1 MKKRIGQHN
10 IHLKE
15 IAVFLFI
22 LSFGSAYFFTQ
33 SNNSQTSVK
42 NTSANPEGEKKKS
55 WSGRS
60 FAAETDVELFPSPS
74 NSAPGWN
81 SERVWSGE
89 DDWEPYTAV
98 DRSSDYVYQLTTRFT
113 AALSSIIFR
122 SSSDNGATWGSDKT
136 IAAVHQWQ
144 ADPQIQVAD
153 DGTIYA
159 VWLDGPDWKTKLT
172 KSSDH
177 GDTWTTPVDVAP
189 NMAWTDHAWLVISP
203 DGKDVYI
210 GFNKNQIYFVA
221 SHDYGQTFSSPIQT
235 SDSHGRSWMQVGG
248 AISPNGDVHFACVN
262 YPGDYNGVT
271 YINLVSSFDG
281 GASWITTLIDSSQA
295 APNCDTI
302 PGCYYGFFSSI
313 ADVAVDQNGMIMLA
327 YNAGLVPYQPQQIY
341 IKSSS
346 DGINWTERKQISHH
360 NVSAWNSFPS
370 LRAGISAG
378 DFRIVWQG
386 NKNGN
391 LNGWNTFYRR
401 TTDGGQTWSRAL
413 RLSNRKTGAPYKNSD
428 GYQFTY
434 GDYISLSVDSDGTNH
449 VIWGEGTSYDG
460 PGGVWYISGIESA
473 ALAYIPEDAESID
486 LNENIINKFLF
497 KENEGTINSTITSF
511 ALGQNY
517 PNPFNPT
524 TKIKYTIS
532 STSLSFGKGLAPL
545 SGVRVRLLVYD
556 VVGNEVATLVN
567 EQQSPGTYE
576 VEFNTGTLQ
585 GMSLSSG
592 VYYYRLEA
600 GSFVETKKMLLL
612 K

>member
-1 MKKRIGQHN
+1 MKKRFGQIT

-15 IAVFLFI
+15 VTVFLFI
-22 LSFGSAYFFTQ
+22 LSFATAFLFTPI
-33 SNNSQTSVK
+33 NKIRTSEK
-42 NTSANPEGEKKKS
+42 KSFSNPEGEKKKS

-60 FAAETDVELFPSPS
+60 FAAETEIELFPSPS
-74 NSAPGWN
+74 SSAPGWN

-89 DDWEPYTAV
+89 DDWEPFAAV

-136 IAAVHQWQ
+136 IAPVHQWQ

-153 DGTIYA
+153 DGTIYV

-172 KSSDH
+172 KSYDH
-177 GDTWTTPVDVAP
+177 GNTWTTPIDVAP

-210 GFNKNQIYFVA
+210 GFNKNQIYFVS

-235 SDSHGRSWMQVGG
+235 SNSHGRSWMQVGG

-271 YINLVSSFDG
+271 YINLVSTFDG
-281 GASWITTLIDSSQA
+281 GSSWITTLLDSSQTP
-295 APNCDTI
+295 PNCDTI
-302 PGCYYGFFSSI
+302 PGCYYGFYSSI
-313 ADVAVDQNGMIMLA
+313 ADVAVDQNGMIMLT
-327 YNAGLVPYQPQQIY
+327 YNAGLVPFAPQQIY
-341 IKSSS
+341 IKTSL

-360 NVSAWNSFPS
+360 NTNAWNSFPS
-370 LRAGISAG
+370 VRAGISAG

-391 LNGWNTFYRR
+391 TNGWNTFYRR
-401 TTDGGQTWSRAL
+401 TTDGGQTWSHAL
-413 RLSNRKTGAPYKNSD
+413 RLSNRKSGAPYKNSE

-434 GDYISLSVDSDGTNH
+434 GDYLSLSVDSDGTNH

-460 PGGVWYISGIESA
+460 PGGVWYTSGIESA
-473 ALAYIPEDAESID
+473 ASAYISENMESID
-486 LNENIINKFLF
+486 LNENLSTKNLF
-497 KENEGTINSTITSF
+497 KENESAINSTITSF
-511 ALGQNY
+511 SLEQNY

-524 TKIKYTIS
+524 TKIKYTIP
-532 STSLSFGKGLAPL
+532 STTLSFGEGL
-545 SGVRVRLLVYD
+545 SVRLVVYD
-556 VVGNEVATLVN
+556 LLGNEVAALVN
-567 EQQSPGTYE
+567 ESKLPGTYE
-576 VEFNTGTLQ
+576 VEFDIGMFQ
-585 GMSLSSG
+585 GMSLPSG

-600 GSFVETKKMLLL
+600 GSLVETKKMVLL